1 MKIPALTA
9 LLAGSALALA
19 ACGGAT
25 SSTTSGT
32 TSGTAGSA
40 ATGGTGAATT
50 TSGTG
55 LHVATT
61 SLGKVLV
68 DQQGMTV
75 YLLTADGRNQSTCGT
90 GCLQFWPAVTPGH
103 SKLSVPVSTTK
114 TPAGTPTATV
124 AGQPVYTFS
133 QDGKPGDVNGEGI
146 NEFGGTWYAV
156 SPTGQAVMSSGGLSS
171 SSSPSPSTSG
181 GSGPYSGGY

>member
-19 ACGGAT
+19 ACGGA
-25 SSTTSGT
+25 S
-32 TSGTAGSA
+32 SGTAAGST
-40 ATGGTGAATT
+40 TGGGGAGTP
-50 TSGTG
+50 TSGPG
-55 LHVATT
+55 LHVANT

-68 DQQGMTV
+68 DQHGRTL
-75 YLLTADGRNQSTCGT
+75 YLLTADGRNRSTCAAD
-90 GCLQFWPAVTPGH
+90 CLQFWPAAAPGH
-103 SKLSVPVSTTK
+103 SKLSVPVATTQ

-133 QDGKPGDVNGEGI
+133 LDHAPGDVNGEGI

-156 SPTGQAVMSSGGLSS
+156 SPTGQAVMPSTGGASS
-171 SSSPSPSTSG
+171 SPSTSG
-181 GSGPYSGGY
+181 GYRSGY